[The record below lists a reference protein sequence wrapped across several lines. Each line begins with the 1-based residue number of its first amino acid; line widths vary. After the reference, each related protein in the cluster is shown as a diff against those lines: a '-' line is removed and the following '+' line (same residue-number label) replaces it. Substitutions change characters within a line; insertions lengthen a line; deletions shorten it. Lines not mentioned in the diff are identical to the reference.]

1 MAMSALPPI
10 YPDRTRRDWTVE
22 ALRALPDDGQRY
34 EVVDGELLVSPS
46 PSLVHQDAVGEL
58 FVLLRSHARVHGMH
72 CVVAPAEIVY
82 SATRAVQPD
91 ILVFPLVNGER
102 PGRLEDVRHLVLA
115 VEVISPSSIRADR
128 YIKRRLYQ
136 EEGVEEYW
144 IVEPSM
150 RVVERWRPADEEP
163 EVVAQSLEWRTRQ
176 AVEPLVIDL
185 AAYFRR
191 VHGEDGGAG

>member
-1 MAMSALPPI
+1 M
-10 YPDRTRRDWTVE
+10 
-22 ALRALPDDGQRY
+22 
-34 EVVDGELLVSPS
+34 
-46 PSLVHQDAVGEL
+46 
-58 FVLLRSHARVHGMH
+58 
-72 CVVAPAEIVY
+72 
-82 SATRAVQPD
+82 
-91 ILVFPLVNGER
+91 
-102 PGRLEDVRHLVLA
+102 RHLVLA

-176 AVEPLVIDL
+176 AGEPLVVDL